1 MCCDDRRGGGC
12 FGAFLLGGMLGAVL
26 GLLFAPRSG
35 KESRDI
41 LAGKAE
47 ELMSDG
53 KELYETGRDK
63 VVETYATGKTAA
75 TEKTEEL
82 REKLDV
88 AREKLKEQVG
98 QVSGVAKEK
107 AAEVSGAAKDLATK
121 MSGAM
126 RHGADAVEEAV
137 EGDKPEA
144 STEPPLV

>member
-1 MCCDDRRGGGC
+1 MCCDDRRGGG

-47 ELMSDG
+47 ELMTEG
-53 KELYETGRDK
+53 KDLYETGREK
-63 VVETYATGKTAA
+63 VVETYATGRTVA

-107 AAEVSGAAKDLATK
+107 AAEVGGVAKDLATK
-121 MSGAM
+121 VSGAM
-126 RHGADAVEEAV
+126 RHGADAIEEAADGV
-137 EGDKPEA
+137 TPEA
-144 STEPPLV
+144 SAEPPLV